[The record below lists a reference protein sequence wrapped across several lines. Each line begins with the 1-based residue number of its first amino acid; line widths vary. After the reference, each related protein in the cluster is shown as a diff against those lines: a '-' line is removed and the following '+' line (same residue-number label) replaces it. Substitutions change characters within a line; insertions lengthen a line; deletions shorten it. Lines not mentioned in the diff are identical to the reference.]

1 MPAAS
6 RGETCLP
13 IVPPMI
19 PKPLARTVLLM
30 LCGALLAG
38 GCALV
43 IGDWTVHRQQQAEVA
58 EMADA
63 YIARAD
69 RISAEAIDALDEIER
84 TGNATCSDAEVLRLR
99 RIVLNSRHLKSAS
112 RLRNGEA
119 FCSSTVGSID
129 PPVPLRM
136 PDMTS
141 PSRLSISLRAPQ
153 FGVSGAEAMMFQRGN
168 AAVSLDGEAYTEAAD
183 SRLDYAVLTGLQPP
197 LRVLRTVGSVPGLEG
212 VQLAESRSLHLH
224 GRRFEVRCSQR
235 YDACIVA
242 TLRDPRS
249 IFQSPVMAE
258 FSMFGLLIGLSGGFA
273 ASVAIGR
280 SRSLGKQL
288 QIAMRTG
295 QLKVVYQP
303 IVRLSDRR
311 QVGAEAL
318 LRWTDPT
325 GKPVSPDA
333 FIATA
338 ENEGFIGQVT
348 RFVVTRV
355 LEELHDDLRR
365 RPDFQA
371 TINVAASDMLDN
383 AFLPFLSARL
393 NAYGLPPSSLGL
405 ELTERT
411 TANSREL
418 GKAIARLREA
428 GHKVYIDDF
437 GTDYSSL
444 SYLSRLRVDAIKIN
458 RTFMQAL
465 HDQSDQDTIAPQIVA
480 MAEVLGLSM
489 VIEGIEEEQ
498 QAAYFLALAPAA
510 LAQGWLFS
518 KPVDAGRLFAA

>member
-1 MPAAS
+1 
-6 RGETCLP
+6 
-13 IVPPMI
+13 MI
-19 PKPLARTVLLM
+19 RKPLARTVVSM
-30 LCGALLAG
+30 VCGALCGIGLA
-38 GCALV
+38 LMV
-43 IGDWTVHRQQQAEVA
+43 GDWTVRRQQQKDVA
-58 EMADA
+58 EAADA

-69 RISAEAIDALDEIER
+69 QVSTEAIDALSEIDQ
-84 TGNATCSDAEVLRLR
+84 TGNATCTDAEVSRLR
-99 RIVLNSRHLKSAS
+99 RIVLTSRHLKSTS

-129 PPVPLRM
+129 PPMPLPL
-136 PDMTS
+136 PDVTS
-141 PSRLSISLRAPQ
+141 PSGLNINLHVPQ
-153 FGVSGAEAMMFQRGN
+153 FGVPGADAMMMQRGN
-168 AAVSLDGEAYTEAAD
+168 AAVSLDGKAYAEAID
-183 SRLDYAVLTGLQPP
+183 PRLDYVVVTSREAP
-197 LRVLRTVGSVPGLEG
+197 LRVVRAVGAVPSLDG
-212 VQLAESRSLHLH
+212 VQLTEGHPLHAQ
-224 GRRFEVRCSQR
+224 GRRFEVRCSKH
-235 YDACIVA
+235 YSSCIVA
-242 TLRDPRS
+242 GLRDPLS
-249 IFQSPVMAE
+249 IFQSSVMGE
-258 FSMFGLLIGLSGGFA
+258 FGVFGLLIGLSGGFA
-273 ASVAIGR
+273 VSVAIGR

-288 QIAMRTG
+288 RVAMRTG
-295 QLKVVYQP
+295 QLKMVYQP

-355 LEELHDDLRR
+355 LDELHDDLRR
-365 RPDFQA
+365 RPGFQV
-371 TINVAASDMLDN
+371 TINVAASDLLDS
-383 AFLPFLSARL
+383 AFLPFLSVRL
-393 NAYGLPPSSLGL
+393 NAYGLPPSCLGL

-418 GKAIARLREA
+418 GKSIARLREA
-428 GHKVYIDDF
+428 GHQVYIDDF

-480 MAEVLGLSM
+480 MAEVLGLNM

-498 QAAYFLALAPAA
+498 QAAYFLALAPMA

-518 KPVDAGRLFAA
+518 KPVEASRLFPA

>member
-1 MPAAS
+1 
-6 RGETCLP
+6 
-13 IVPPMI
+13 MI
-19 PKPLARTVLLM
+19 RKPLTRTVISM
-30 LCGALLAG
+30 VCGAVFAIGL
-38 GCALV
+38 ALV
-43 IGDWTVHRQQQAEVA
+43 VGDWTVRRQQQADVA

-69 RISAEAIDALDEIER
+69 QISSEALDALAEIDR
-84 TGNATCSDAEVLRLR
+84 TGNATCTDAEVSRLR
-99 RIVLNSRHLKSAS
+99 RIVLTARHLKSTS
-112 RLRNGEA
+112 RLRNNEA
-119 FCSSTVGSID
+119 FCSSTVGSIE
-129 PPVPLRM
+129 PPVPVPV
-136 PDMTS
+136 PDVTS
-141 PSRLSISLRAPQ
+141 LNGVHISFNGPQ
-153 FGVSGAEAMMFQRGN
+153 VGVPGANAMMMVRGN
-168 AAVSLDGEAYTEAAD
+168 AAVSLDGLAYVEAVD
-183 SRLDYAVLTGLQPP
+183 PRLDYLIVTTPQPP
-197 LRVLRTVGSVPGLEG
+197 FQVLRAVGAVTTLDG
-212 VQLAESRSLHLH
+212 VQLAEGKTLQLDD
-224 GRRFEVRCSQR
+224 RRFEVRCSKR
-235 YDACIVA
+235 YNNCIVA
-242 TLRDPRS
+242 ALRDPVS
-249 IFQSPVMAE
+249 IFQSPVMGE
-258 FSMFGLLIGLSGGFA
+258 FGMFGLLIGLSGGFA

-288 QIAMRTG
+288 RVAMRTG
-295 QLKVVYQP
+295 QLKMVYQP
-303 IVRLSDRR
+303 IVRLADRR

-355 LEELHDDLRR
+355 LDELHDDLRR
-365 RPDFQA
+365 RPDFQV
-371 TINVAASDMLDN
+371 TINVAASDLLDS
-383 AFLPFLSARL
+383 AFPTFLSARL
-393 NAYGLPPSSLGL
+393 QAYGLPPSCIGL

-418 GKAIARLREA
+418 GKSIARLREA

-518 KPVDAGRLFAA
+518 KPVEAGRLFAA

>member
-1 MPAAS
+1 
-6 RGETCLP
+6 
-13 IVPPMI
+13 MI
-19 PKPLARTVLLM
+19 RKPLARTVIAM
-30 LCGALLAG
+30 GCGALIASVL
-38 GCALV
+38 ALV
-43 IGDWTVHRQQQAEVA
+43 VGEWTVRRQQQADVSG
-58 EMADA
+58 MAGA
-63 YIARAD
+63 FVERAD
-69 RISAEAIDALDEIER
+69 RISSEALDALNEVER
-84 TGNATCSDAEVLRLR
+84 TSDTDCSEAEVARLR
-99 RIVLNSRHLKSAS
+99 RLVLSSRYLKSIH
-112 RLRNGEA
+112 RLHDGSA
-119 FCSSTVGSID
+119 FCSSTVGLLD
-129 PPVPLRM
+129 PPVPM
-136 PDMTS
+136 PM
-141 PSRLSISLRAPQ
+141 PSMVGGTGVGLGFKVPQ
-153 FGVSGAEAMMFQRGN
+153 VGVPAATAMLLQRGD
-168 AAVSLDGEAYTEAAD
+168 AAVSLNGRAYIEAVD
-183 SRLDYAVLTGLQPP
+183 PRLDYAIVAVGTASP
-197 LRVLRTVGSVPGLEG
+197 RVLQADGPKPNLEG
-212 VQLAESRSLHLH
+212 VRLVSGQPLQLG
-224 GRRFEVRCSQR
+224 GRHYAVRCS
-235 YDACIVA
+235 AKHPVCIVA
-242 TLRDPRS
+242 TLRQPPS
-249 IFQSPVMAE
+249 TFHSPVMVE
-258 FSMFGLLIGLSGGFA
+258 FGLFGLLIGLSGGFA
-273 ASVAIGR
+273 VSAAIGR

-288 QIAMRTG
+288 RVAMRSG

-318 LRWTDPT
+318 LRWTDST

-355 LEELHDDLRR
+355 LDELHDELRR
-365 RPDFQA
+365 RPDFQV
-371 TINVAASDMLDN
+371 TVNVAASDILDS
-383 AFLPFLSARL
+383 AFLPFLGARL
-393 NAYGLPPSSLGL
+393 QAVGLPPASIGL

-480 MAEVLGLSM
+480 MAEVLGLNM

-498 QAAYFLALAPAA
+498 QAAYFLTLAPSA
-510 LAQGWLFS
+510 LGQGWLFR
-518 KPVDAGRLFAA
+518 KPVEAGQLFA

>member
-1 MPAAS
+1 
-6 RGETCLP
+6 
-13 IVPPMI
+13 MI
-19 PKPLARTVLLM
+19 RKPLARTVIAM
-30 LCGALLAG
+30 GCGALIASVL
-38 GCALV
+38 ALV
-43 IGDWTVHRQQQAEVA
+43 VGEWTVRRQQQADVA

-63 YIARAD
+63 YVGRAD
-69 RISAEAIDALDEIER
+69 QISGEAIDALAEIER
-84 TGNATCSDAEVLRLR
+84 TSDAACSDAEVSRLR
-99 RIVLNSRHLKSAS
+99 RIVLTSRYLKSTS
-112 RLRNGEA
+112 RLRNGAA
-119 FCSSTVGSID
+119 FCSSTVGVID
-129 PPVPLRM
+129 PPVPL
-136 PDMTS
+136 P
-141 PSRLSISLRAPQ
+141 PPEVLSDNGLNISFNVPQ
-153 FGVSGAEAMMFQRGN
+153 VGVPGANAMLMQRGD
-168 AAVSLDGEAYTEAAD
+168 AAVSLNGQAYIEAVD
-183 SRLDYAVLTGLQPP
+183 SRLDYLIVGGRQAP
-197 LRVLRTVGSVPGLEG
+197 LRVLRAVGPVPSLEG
-212 VQLAESRSLHLH
+212 IQLLANHPLHLG
-224 GRRFEVRCSQR
+224 GRRYEVRCSPR
-235 YDACIVA
+235 YASCIIA
-242 TLRDPRS
+242 TLRQPPS
-249 IFQSPVMAE
+249 IFGSPVILE
-258 FSMFGLLIGLSGGFA
+258 FGMFGLLMGLSGGFA

-288 QIAMRTG
+288 RVAMRSG

-355 LEELHDDLRR
+355 LEELHDELRR
-365 RPDFQA
+365 RPDFQV
-371 TINVAASDMLDN
+371 TVNVAASDILDN
-383 AFLPFLSARL
+383 AFAPFLSARL
-393 NAYGLPPSSLGL
+393 QAAGLPPTCIGL

-458 RTFMQAL
+458 RAFMQAL

-498 QAAYFLALAPAA
+498 QAAYFLALAPTA

-518 KPVDAGRLFAA
+518 KPVEAARLFGA

>member
-1 MPAAS
+1 
-6 RGETCLP
+6 
-13 IVPPMI
+13 MI
-19 PKPLARTVLLM
+19 RKPLARTVISM
-30 LCGALLAG
+30 VCGAVLATG
-38 GCALV
+38 VALV
-43 IGDWTVHRQQQAEVA
+43 IADWTVHRQQQADVA

-69 RISAEAIDALDEIER
+69 QISGEAMDALAEIER
-84 TGNATCSDAEVLRLR
+84 TNDASCSDAEVSRLR
-99 RIVLNSRHLKSAS
+99 RIVLTSRYLKSAS
-112 RLRNGEA
+112 RLRDGAA
-119 FCSSTVGSID
+119 FCSSTVGVIT
-129 PPVPLRM
+129 PPAPVPM
-136 PDMTS
+136 PEMVSENGVT
-141 PSRLSISLRAPQ
+141 ISFKAPQ
-153 FGVSGAEAMMFQRGN
+153 IGVAGASAMLMQRGA
-168 AAVSLDGEAYTEAAD
+168 AAVSLAGEAYVEAVD
-183 SRLDYAVLTGLQPP
+183 SRLDYLIVSGRQAP
-197 LRVLRTVGSVPGLEG
+197 LRVLRAVGRVPTLEG
-212 VQLAESRSLHLH
+212 TESMAEPSLRQS
-224 GRRFEVRCSQR
+224 GRRYEVRCSQR
-235 YDACIVA
+235 YANCIVA
-242 TLRDPRS
+242 ALRQPPS
-249 IFQSPVMAE
+249 FFHSPVNLE
-258 FSMFGLLIGLSGGFA
+258 FGMFGLLLGLSGGFA
-273 ASVAIGR
+273 ASVVIGR

-288 QIAMRTG
+288 RVAMRSG

-355 LEELHDDLRR
+355 LEELHDELRR
-365 RPDFQA
+365 RPDFQV
-371 TINVAASDMLDN
+371 TINVAASDILDN
-383 AFLPFLSARL
+383 AFAPFLSARL
-393 NAYGLPPSSLGL
+393 QAIDLPPTCIGL

-498 QAAYFLALAPAA
+498 QAAYFLALAPTA

-518 KPVDAGRLFAA
+518 KPVEAGRLFAA

>member
-1 MPAAS
+1 
-6 RGETCLP
+6 
-13 IVPPMI
+13 MI
-19 PKPLARTVLLM
+19 RKPLARTVVSM
-30 LCGALLAG
+30 VCGALLATG
-38 GCALV
+38 FALV
-43 IGDWTVHRQQQAEVA
+43 MGEWTVRRQQQAAVA

-69 RISAEAIDALDEIER
+69 QISGEAFDALAEIER
-84 TGNATCSDAEVLRLR
+84 TNDATCADAEVSRLR
-99 RIVLNSRHLKSAS
+99 RIVLTSRYLKSAS
-112 RLRNGEA
+112 RLRNGAA
-119 FCSSTVGSID
+119 FCSSTVGVIN
-129 PPVPLRM
+129 PEVPVPR
-136 PDMTS
+136 PDVVGENGLTVS
-141 PSRLSISLRAPQ
+141 FNAPQ
-153 FGVSGAEAMMFQRGN
+153 VGVPGANALLMQRGD
-168 AAVSLDGEAYTEAAD
+168 AAVTLNGQAYIEVVD
-183 SRLDYAVLTGLQPP
+183 PRLDYVVVSGREEPR
-197 LRVLRTVGSVPGLEG
+197 RVLRTVGTMPNLDG
-212 VQLAESRSLHLH
+212 VRLVAAQPLRLD
-224 GRRFEVRCSQR
+224 GRAYEMRCSQR
-235 YDACIVA
+235 FAGCIVA
-242 TLRDPRS
+242 ALRQTRS
-249 IFQSPVMAE
+249 ILHSPVILE
-258 FSMFGLLIGLSGGFA
+258 FGMFGLLLGLSGGFA
-273 ASVAIGR
+273 ASVVIGR

-288 QIAMRTG
+288 RVAMRSG

-355 LEELHDDLRR
+355 LEELHDELRR
-365 RPDFQA
+365 RPDFQV
-371 TINVAASDMLDN
+371 TINVAASDILDN
-383 AFLPFLSARL
+383 AFAPFLSARL
-393 NAYGLPPSSLGL
+393 QAIDLPPTCIGL

-498 QAAYFLALAPAA
+498 QAAYFLALAPTA

-518 KPVDAGRLFAA
+518 KPVEAGRLFAA

>member
-1 MPAAS
+1 
-6 RGETCLP
+6 
-13 IVPPMI
+13 MI
-19 PKPLARTVLLM
+19 RKPVARTVISM
-30 LCGALLAG
+30 GCGALVASVLAIM
-38 GCALV
+38 L
-43 IGDWTVHRQQQAEVA
+43 GDWTVRRQQQSDVA
-58 EMADA
+58 EMAHV

-69 RISAEAIDALDEIER
+69 QISGEASDALAEIER
-84 TGNATCSDAEVLRLR
+84 TGDTSCSDAEVSRLR
-99 RIVLNSRHLKSAS
+99 RIVLTSRYLKSTS
-112 RLRNGEA
+112 RLRNGA
-119 FCSSTVGSID
+119 VFCSSTVGAID
-129 PPVPLRM
+129 PPVPVSL
-136 PDMTS
+136 PEVAGENG
-141 PSRLSISLRAPQ
+141 LNISFNAPQ
-153 FGVSGAEAMMFQRGN
+153 IGVPGANALLMQRGN
-168 AAVSLDGEAYTEAAD
+168 AAVSLNGLAYIEAVD
-183 SRLDYAVLTGLQPP
+183 PRLDYTIVSGRQAP
-197 LRVLRTVGSVPGLEG
+197 LRVLRAVGPVPNLDE
-212 VQLAESRSLHLH
+212 AHL
-224 GRRFEVRCSQR
+224 GTEQPIYLNNRRYEVSCSQR
-235 YDACIVA
+235 YAGCIVA
-242 TLRDPRS
+242 ALRQPPS
-249 IFQSPVMAE
+249 ILHSPVVLE
-258 FSMFGLLIGLSGGFA
+258 FGMFGLLMGLSGGFA

-288 QIAMRTG
+288 RVAMRSG

-355 LEELHDDLRR
+355 LEELHDELRR
-365 RPDFQA
+365 RPDFQV
-371 TINVAASDMLDN
+371 TVNVAASDILDN
-383 AFLPFLSARL
+383 AFAPFLSARL
-393 NAYGLPPSSLGL
+393 QAAGLPPTCIGL

-458 RTFMQAL
+458 RAFMQAL

-498 QAAYFLALAPAA
+498 QAAYFLALAPTA

-518 KPVDAGRLFAA
+518 KPVEASRLFAA

>member
-1 MPAAS
+1 
-6 RGETCLP
+6 
-13 IVPPMI
+13 MI
-19 PKPLARTVLLM
+19 RKPLARTVISM
-30 LCGALLAG
+30 GCGALVAIGL
-38 GCALV
+38 ALV
-43 IGDWTVHRQQQAEVA
+43 VGDWTVRRQQQADVA

-69 RISAEAIDALDEIER
+69 QVSAEAIAALGEIDR
-84 TGNATCSDAEVLRLR
+84 TGNATCSEAEVSRLR
-99 RIVLNSRHLKSAS
+99 RIVLTSRHLKSTS

-119 FCSSTVGSID
+119 FCSSTIGSIE
-129 PPVPLRM
+129 PPVPVPA
-136 PDMTS
+136 PDV
-141 PSRLSISLRAPQ
+141 PNLS
-153 FGVSGAEAMMFQRGN
+153 GVSVSFNGPQIGVPGATAMMVVRGD
-168 AAVSLDGEAYTEAAD
+168 AAVSLDGHAYTEAID
-183 SRLDYAVLTGLQPP
+183 PRLDYLVVAGRQPP
-197 LRVLRTVGSVPGLEG
+197 LQVLRTAGAVKTLDGVDLTEG
-212 VQLAESRSLHLH
+212 KTLHLD
-224 GRRFEVRCSQR
+224 GRRFEVRCSKR
-235 YDACIVA
+235 YDNCIVA
-242 TLRDPRS
+242 ALRDPIS
-249 IFQSPVMAE
+249 IFRSPVIVE
-258 FSMFGLLIGLSGGFA
+258 FGMFGLLIGLSGGFA
-273 ASVAIGR
+273 ASVVIGR

-288 QIAMRTG
+288 QVAMRTG
-295 QLKVVYQP
+295 QLKMVYQP

-355 LEELHDDLRR
+355 LDELHEDLRR
-365 RPDFQA
+365 RPDFQV
-371 TINVAASDMLDN
+371 TINVAASDLLDS
-383 AFLPFLSARL
+383 AFPPFLSARL
-393 NAYGLPPSSLGL
+393 QAYGLPPSCVGL

-518 KPVDAGRLFAA
+518 KPVEAGRLFAA